1 MMMQIR
7 IMRGRGVAFMFL
19 DKGST
24 GNDHDD
30 DGYGGY
36 RNNVLQGSMAWII
49 LMVLIMMLMWI
60 SFIIG
65 VTSPPKVSLL

>member
-24 GNDHDD
+24 GDDHDD
-30 DGYGGY
+30 DGDDGYG
-36 RNNVLQGSMAWII
+36 NSVLQESRA
-49 LMVLIMMLMWI
+49 
-60 SFIIG
+60 
-65 VTSPPKVSLL
+65 

>member
-1 MMMQIR
+1 MMIQIR

-30 DGYGGY
+30 DGNDGYG
-36 RNNVLQGSMAWII
+36 NNVLQ
-49 LMVLIMMLMWI
+49 
-60 SFIIG
+60 
-65 VTSPPKVSLL
+65 

>member
-36 RNNVLQGSMAWII
+36 GNNDLKGSMAIDGPDHD
-49 LMVLIMMLMWI
+49 VNVDKFYHR
-60 SFIIG
+60 SD
-65 VTSPPKVSLL
+65 